1 MTKKETLPLWSKG
14 VIAVVVTGAVGFGV
28 YKLYKYIKDKQ
39 DQERQREELSETDR
53 KLKELK
59 QQGKGP
65 TLSGPQI
72 IQLAN
77 KFETA
82 FLGYGTDFGAIK
94 NIVNQIKNDS
104 DILSIRKAYDIR
116 TISSGSYNF
125 ATDFKGT
132 LDQTIT
138 DELDS
143 SQIAELNTIL
153 VNKNITDIF

>member
-1 MTKKETLPLWSKG
+1 MAKKQELPLWSKG
-14 VIAVVVTGAVGFGV
+14 IIAVVITGAVGFGV
-28 YKLYKYIKDKQ
+28 YKIYKYIKDKQ
-39 DQERQREELSETDR
+39 EEERQRKELSETDR
-53 KLKELK
+53 KLRELK
-59 QQGKGP
+59 KAGKGP
-65 TLSGPQI
+65 TLTGPQI

-116 TISSGSYNF
+116 TISSGTWNF
-125 ATDFKGT
+125 SDNFKGT
-132 LDQTIT
+132 LDQSIT